1 MDGKKLEYK
10 GEAALKEIE
19 RLTSKPDEI
28 QGEILKEILKTNCET
43 EYLSKFIKKG
53 TKDDIVSQFK
63 KCVPVISY
71 KDIQPYIQRIE
82 NGQDSSL
89 LTGHTITE
97 MLCRSFLSFLL
108 FLSYMLLVYMCVC
121 IYIYIYELIMKLW
134 HIFAVLGHQPES
146 LSWYRRSPK
155 ISSVEPFF
163 TISFCQSSTS

>member
-121 IYIYIYELIMKLW
+121 I
-134 HIFAVLGHQPES
+134 
-146 LSWYRRSPK
+146 
-155 ISSVEPFF
+155 
-163 TISFCQSSTS
+163 